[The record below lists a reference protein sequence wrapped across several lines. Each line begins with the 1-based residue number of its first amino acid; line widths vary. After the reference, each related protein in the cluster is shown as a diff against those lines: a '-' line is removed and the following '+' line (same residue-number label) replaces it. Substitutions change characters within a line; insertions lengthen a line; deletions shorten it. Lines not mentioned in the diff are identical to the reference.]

1 MADAIGGCA
10 PAMGRP
16 ALSAHA
22 AHDPAGTLHRFAPG
36 VLLSLQWS
44 QVDLD
49 TGVLTRLK
57 AGARKGQEETRPKVK
72 LGSRFTRTCDA
83 GSARRGPED
92 RLPLQGSL
100 ASRGP
105 AGRGPPWGMEE
116 DHRGVRLVWRHAP
129 HAAPHPRDMDGAG
142 WRASVGGRWLP
153 RMTTKT
159 LEGIYAH
166 HCPDFQ
172 GRAANI

>member
-1 MADAIGGCA
+1 MEPSRSRYGRADAPQGWRA
-10 PAMGRP
+10 
-16 ALSAHA
+16 
-22 AHDPAGTLHRFAPG
+22 
-36 VLLSLQWS
+36 Q
-44 QVDLD
+44 
-49 TGVLTRLK
+49 
-57 AGARKGQEETRPKVK
+57 GQEETRPQGQVR
-72 LGSRFTRTCDA
+72 LTDSHAPATLEA
-83 GSARRGPED
+83 PRRGPED

-153 RMTTKT
+153 RNDDK
-159 LEGIYAH
+159 
-166 HCPDFQ
+166 D
-172 GRAANI
+172 